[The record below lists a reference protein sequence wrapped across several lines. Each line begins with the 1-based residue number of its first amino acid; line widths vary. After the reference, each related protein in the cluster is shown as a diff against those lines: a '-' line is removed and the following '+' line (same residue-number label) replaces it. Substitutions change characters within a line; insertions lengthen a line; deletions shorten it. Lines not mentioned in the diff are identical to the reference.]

1 VRLDW
6 TRLARGMA
14 LAAYAGFFSWLWL
27 SDRMTAYVGPRTT
40 WVVAFGAI
48 SLTLVAL
55 CYLATVPTR
64 EQAPAPGPGELARL
78 GLLVA
83 PLLFAIM
90 VPAQT
95 LGAFAVEQKR
105 GTAASVDRLG
115 SAKGKIRIYEIA
127 AAAQQPEWGKERGIV
142 PGRTVEFDGLVS
154 RPEKGGSLELSRF
167 LVTCCV
173 ADAMPYSVRV
183 LAPQGFPPHEKGAWL
198 RVRGR
203 LEPASESGG
212 LIVVA
217 SSVRPTKRPADPYS

>member
-6 TRLARGMA
+6 TRLARGIA
-14 LAAYAGFFSWLWL
+14 LAGYAGFFSWLWL
-27 SDRMTAYVGPRTT
+27 SGRMSAYVGPRTT

-48 SLTLVAL
+48 SLTFVAL
-55 CYLATVPTR
+55 AYLATVPSR
-64 EQAPAPGPGELARL
+64 EKTPAPGAGELARL

-105 GTAASVDRLG
+105 GTTASVDRLG
-115 SAKGKIRIYEIA
+115 GDGEKVRIYEIA
-127 AAAQQPEWGKERGIV
+127 AAAQQPDWGRKRGIV
-142 PGRTVEFDGLVS
+142 AGRTVDIEGLVS
-154 RPEKGGSLELSRF
+154 KTERGGSLELSRF

-173 ADAMPYSVRV
+173 ADALPYSVRV
-183 LAPQGFPPHEKGAWL
+183 LAPQGFPPHEKGMWL
-198 RVRGR
+198 RVRGH
-203 LEPASESGG
+203 LEPASQSGG

-217 SSVRPTKRPADPYS
+217 SSVRRTKRPADPYS